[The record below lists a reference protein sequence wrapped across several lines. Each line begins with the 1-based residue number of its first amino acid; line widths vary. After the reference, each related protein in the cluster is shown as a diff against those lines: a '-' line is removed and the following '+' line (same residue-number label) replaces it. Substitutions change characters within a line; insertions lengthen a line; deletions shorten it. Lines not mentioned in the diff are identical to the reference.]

1 VTTEEAKRRGIV
13 ADVGRETVRQT
24 LAHHELKP
32 WRKKKWCVPQ
42 LDAEYIDCMEDVLN
56 VLARPYD
63 ARQPVVGFD
72 ERPVVLRGASRPA
85 RPMGPGRVTR
95 EDYEYVRRGTANIYC
110 IVEPKAGRHLTHA
123 TCDRK
128 APRFVRAL
136 QRLARRYRKA
146 KKIHLIMDNLNLHR
160 RGTVIRVRGAKPG
173 AALWAR
179 FTPHYTPKHGSWLNP
194 AEIEASLW
202 SRECHGRDRVETL
215 DALRDRPRAW
225 TARADRARRKT
236 IWRFT
241 TAKARRVFRY
251 KRRRTVSR
259 SRH

>member
-1 VTTEEAKRRGIV
+1 M
-13 ADVGRETVRQT
+13 
-24 LAHHELKP
+24 
-32 WRKKKWCVPQ
+32 WCVPK
-42 LDAEYIDCMEDVLN
+42 LDAEYIACMEDVLN

-63 ARQPVVGFD
+63 AREPVVGLD
-72 ERPVVLRGASRPA
+72 ERPVALRGASRPGQA
-85 RPMGPGRVTR
+85 MRAGRIAR

-110 IVEPKAGRHLTHA
+110 IVEPQAGRHLTHA
-123 TCDRK
+123 TPNRK
-128 APRFVRAL
+128 APEFVRAL
-136 QRLARRYRKA
+136 QRLCRRYRTA
-146 KKIHLIMDNLNLHR
+146 QTIHLIMDNLNIHCQK
-160 RGTVIRVRGAKPG
+160 TVISVLGAKRG

-202 SRECHGRDRVETL
+202 SRECHGRDRVDSF
-215 DALRDRPRAW
+215 DALHDRTHAW
-225 TARADRARRKT
+225 TARADRVRRKI

-251 KRRRTVSR
+251 TRRSATSR